1 MAMHRKALFPS
12 TKQYAPVLD
21 FTILDLAIKENSIPD
36 KYRFS
41 AKSAAAVLPNTS
53 G

>member
-1 MAMHRKALFPS
+1 MAKHRKELVPS
-12 TKQYAPVLD
+12 QEPYAPVPD
-21 FTILDLAIKENSIPD
+21 FTILGFAIKENSIPD
-36 KYRFS
+36 KHRFS

>member
-1 MAMHRKALFPS
+1 MAKHGRELFPS
-12 TKQYAPVLD
+12 AEQYAPVLD
-21 FTILDLAIKENSIPD
+21 FTILDFAIKENSIPD